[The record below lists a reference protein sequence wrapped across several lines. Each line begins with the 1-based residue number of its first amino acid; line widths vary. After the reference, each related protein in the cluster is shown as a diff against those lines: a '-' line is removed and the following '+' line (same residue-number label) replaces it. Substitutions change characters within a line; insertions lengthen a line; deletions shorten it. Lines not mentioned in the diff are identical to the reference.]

1 LNQAR
6 PITASSWTRISEAF
20 KPLILATSLK
30 MKAVIIC
37 DDFAF
42 VAQANAKLQRVGRR
56 RDVRAQWSVKSWPVN
71 ALNQSGMAEKALV
84 EAADAHLIIVPARRA
99 HTFPPWLRDWLERWA
114 ALRQIPEAALA
125 VIGDVSD
132 TDSTMTVSPELTSF
146 VRKNGLN
153 FITDKAVVPKNRT
166 KLEPRAPRERTLP
179 QRTEQSRFVDAATR
193 DSFRG
198 LGINE

>member
-1 LNQAR
+1 
-6 PITASSWTRISEAF
+6 
-20 KPLILATSLK
+20 
-30 MKAVIIC
+30 MKAVIIG

-42 VAQANAKLQRVGRR
+42 VAQANARLQRVGRR
-56 RDVRAQWSVKSWPVN
+56 ADVRAQWSVKSWPVN
-71 ALNQSGMAEKALV
+71 ALNQKTMAEKALV

-99 HTFPPWLRDWLERWA
+99 HAFPPWLRDWLERWA

-125 VIGDVSD
+125 VLGDACS
-132 TDSTMTVSPELTSF
+132 TDSTISVSPELTSF

-153 FITDKAVVPKNRT
+153 FITDQGVVATNRT
-166 KLEPRAPRERTLP
+166 SLNARAPRQHTLP
-179 QRTEQSRFVDAATR
+179 RPIEQSRFVQAASR

>member
-1 LNQAR
+1 
-6 PITASSWTRISEAF
+6 
-20 KPLILATSLK
+20 